1 MSDKRIVRKGNFPRD
16 GEWSIWFS
24 VERTTPHISIH
35 LEQESYKGHREFFEY
50 FNRYDLKYLEE
61 FSESLDKAI
70 KLMNGFI
77 QKNKPK
83 KAIYSEKDA
92 VMVCPDCGLCVAT
105 VGWRKDV
112 CDCGQRL
119 DWSE

>member
-1 MSDKRIVRKGNFPRD
+1 MEDKRIVRKGDFSRD
-16 GEWSIWFS
+16 SEWSICFS
-24 VERTTPHISIH
+24 VERTTPHISIRF
-35 LEQESYKGHREFFEY
+35 ENERRHREFSEY

-77 QKNKPK
+77 KKNKPK

-92 VMVCPDCGLCVAT
+92 VMVCPDCGSCVAT

-112 CDCGQRL
+112 CDCGQKIE
-119 DWSE
+119 WSE